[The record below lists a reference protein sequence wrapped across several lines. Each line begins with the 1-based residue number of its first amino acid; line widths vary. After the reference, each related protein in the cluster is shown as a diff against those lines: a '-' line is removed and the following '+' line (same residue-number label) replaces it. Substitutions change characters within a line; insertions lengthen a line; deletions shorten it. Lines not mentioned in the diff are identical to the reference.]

1 MQPDHVSGEQP
12 QPEPSPRSAQPGFW
26 RRVFGG
32 GGEGGGSQPAEAG
45 AGAELVLAGP
55 EAPARNAPRRPTGRG
70 PGTQGGGK
78 RDAAEQERFSRA
90 AMIRRERLAKAI
102 GERVEEV
109 IQTKMETGE
118 EKLVRVSQ
126 SFQEV
131 RTLLGAIG
139 RNLDASAERSE
150 RIARALLT
158 LPEAGAR
165 GQGTLERVL
174 EVLRAQEGQGERG
187 RELLQ
192 RIGEAIDGQAAGAQA
207 LLGRI
212 ASTLDEHSTQS
223 DQEQALL
230 VRIGEVL
237 EGQRGATHAL
247 AESVQGVPQV
257 LALARESQD
266 AARER
271 LLALREVKRELEL
284 QRDQRERLIEAVRES
299 TDRCETRL
307 HKLEEALTVAT
318 VQSRQDA
325 GALRGALANVGER
338 LVAQGKE
345 ESRREEERSV
355 RLEEG
360 LSRLAR
366 QMLEGNAV
374 SAAAAASHDRAV
386 ERFRDAHGELLDV
399 FQRAQHRTLSEMQRI
414 QEEVSERADQL
425 ARRTR
430 RTLVACA
437 GALALV
443 VGMGFALRA
452 TPAERRSAVVEAS
465 QADVVTALPAS
476 VPRR

>member
-1 MQPDHVSGEQP
+1 MSDEVQREAS
-12 QPEPSPRSAQPGFW
+12 QPGFW

-32 GGEGGGSQPAEAG
+32 GGEGGEVAGSEAPQTGLSEVTRAEPAEHNR
-45 AGAELVLAGP
+45 P
-55 EAPARNAPRRPTGRG
+55 RKPSRNPTGRPPTNRTG
-70 PGTQGGGK
+70 PK
-78 RDAAEQERFSRA
+78 DKESERAEQERFSRA

-165 GQGTLERVL
+165 GQETLERVL
-174 EVLRAQEGQGERG
+174 EVLRTQAGQGERG
-187 RELLQ
+187 RELLE
-192 RIGEAIDGQAAGAQA
+192 RIGAAIDGQSAGAQT

-212 ASTLDEHSTQS
+212 AESLDEHSAQS

-237 EGQRGATHAL
+237 EGQTGVTTAL

-271 LLALREVKRELEL
+271 LIALREVKVELEL
-284 QRDQRERLIEAVRES
+284 QRDQRERLISAVRES
-299 TDRCETRL
+299 SERCEARL
-307 HKLEEALTVAT
+307 HKLEEALVVAT

-325 GALRGALANVGER
+325 GALRGALAGVGER

-345 ESRREEERSV
+345 EGKREEERAQ

-360 LSRLAR
+360 LGRLAR
-366 QMLEGNAV
+366 QLLEGNAV
-374 SAAAAASHDRAV
+374 NAAAAASHDRAV
-386 ERFRDAHGELLDV
+386 ARFRDAHGELLDV
-399 FQRAQHRTLSEMQRI
+399 FQRAQHRTLDEMQRI

-425 ARRTR
+425 AKRTR

-437 GALALV
+437 GALTLV
-443 VGMGFALRA
+443 VGLGFFWRPGAGAPQAAADAPELRA
-452 TPAERRSAVVEAS
+452 GQT
-465 QADVVTALPAS
+465 LPAGMA
-476 VPRR
+476 RRDR